1 MMAKQCKQLISKAE
15 GQGELNRIEQDSEL
29 WEFLKSWIIRTRNV
43 DETNVVEK
51 FIYHWISF
59 NAWASQAV
67 PNLARNHEEMYLI
80 HNVAAAPRFKEH
92 FSTLLSTCDDFER
105 KVNEFIALAPVFQ
118 VLWLRNNDID
128 SWDEARELRANFI
141 QRVREKREPYI
152 KVKNRNIPAFAP
164 VCALDHLDKREPVPA
179 DWPHVLHM
187 IYKVRCNLFHGGK
200 AYDSSRD
207 RKFIEL
213 ADSTLWAIWEQEIP
227 RGRIPE

>member
-29 WEFLKSWIIRTRNV
+29 WEFLKFWIIRTRKV

-67 PNLARNHEEMYLI
+67 PDLARNHEDAYLI
-80 HNVAAAPRFKEH
+80 HSTAKAPEFQERFSRL
-92 FSTLLSTCDDFER
+92 FSTCYDF
-105 KVNEFIALAPVFQ
+105 KKNVNEFVDLAPVFQ
-118 VLWLRNNDID
+118 VLWLKNNDIN
-128 SWDEARELRANFI
+128 SWDEGRESRKNFI
-141 QRVREKREPYI
+141 KRVRERGPYI
-152 KVKNRNIPAFAP
+152 RVRNKDKPAFAP
-164 VCALDHLDKREPVPA
+164 GCALDHLDKREPVPA

-200 AYDSSRD
+200 EYDSSRD

-213 ADSTLWAIWEQEIP
+213 ADSILWAIWKQEIP
-227 RGRIPE
+227 HGYIPG